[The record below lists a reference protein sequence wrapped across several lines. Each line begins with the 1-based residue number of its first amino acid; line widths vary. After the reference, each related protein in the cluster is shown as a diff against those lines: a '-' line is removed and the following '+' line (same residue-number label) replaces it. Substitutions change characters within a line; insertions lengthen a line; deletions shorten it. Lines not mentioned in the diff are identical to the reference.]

1 MDYTNWIAT
10 ENFIMECDDLMIPAE
25 ESVHQ
30 MKKAYKVGMKEIK
43 ALKKKIQ
50 EADGDPLLMEDCYEQ
65 GIMILQDM
73 KSDIKSFK
81 PSGIDKTLSFVG
93 NLLPIVSYL
102 AASFGLD
109 HIFKKYFIY
118 NGDAFQQLT
127 QIISRAIAEDLAGRA
142 ASKATK
148 AVTKP
153 LRNRID
159 VKKALLKTID
169 MELNA
174 MKKALSDI
182 KGLYKSEEWTN

>member
-1 MDYTNWIAT
+1 MNYNTWLAT
-10 ENFIMECDDLMIPAE
+10 ENFIMECDNLIIPAE
-25 ESVHQ
+25 ESVYQ
-30 MKKAYKVGMKEIK
+30 MKKAYNVGMKEIK

-50 EADGDPLLMEDCYEQ
+50 EADGDPMLMEDCYEQ

-127 QIISRAIAEDLAGRA
+127 QMISRMIAEDLAGRA
-142 ASKATK
+142 ASKAIKT
-148 AVTKP
+148 VTKS

-159 VKKALLKTID
+159 IKEALIKAID
-169 MELNA
+169 IELDA

-182 KGLYKSEEWTN
+182 KGLDELEEWTN